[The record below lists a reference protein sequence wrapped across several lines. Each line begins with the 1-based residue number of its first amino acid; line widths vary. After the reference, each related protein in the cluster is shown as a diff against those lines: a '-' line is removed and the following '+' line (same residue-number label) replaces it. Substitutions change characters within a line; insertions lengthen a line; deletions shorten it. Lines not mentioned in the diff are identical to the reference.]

1 MATPSE
7 QSVTSEEF
15 KLMTERAGL
24 GLSVAELEELKPVY
38 DLYAPYIRLLH
49 SIDLQ
54 AEDMG
59 VAFHP
64 EWT

>member
-7 QSVTSEEF
+7 HSVTSEEF

-38 DLYAPYIRLLH
+38 DLYAPYIGLLH